1 MRTIRWTTT
10 MTMTVVLAVGA
21 LMLPAA
27 VRAEEKADGTLTL
40 EVKQVAV
47 GVGWTWG
54 SGVLHYK
61 GAKHRF
67 KVDGFSVNAVGVSS
81 AEIDGFVYDL
91 HKLSDFAGT
100 YTAISASATAGGG
113 VGITSLKNA
122 SGVRL
127 TFRKTTQGLEAQAGP
142 EGIKITLE

>member
-1 MRTIRWTTT
+1 MHTTRWTRT
-10 MTMTVVLAVGA
+10 MAAMLVAA
-21 LMLPAA
+21 AMMLPAA
-27 VRAEEKADGTLTL
+27 ARAEEKADATLTL

-54 SGVLHYK
+54 HGTLRYK

-67 KVDGFSVNAVGVSS
+67 KVDGFAVNAVGASS
-81 AEIDGFVYDL
+81 AEIEGYAYGL
-91 HKLSDFAGT
+91 HKLSDFEGT
-100 YTAISASATAGGG
+100 YTAIDASATAGGG

-122 SGVRL
+122 NGVRL
-127 TFRKTTQGLEAQAGP
+127 TFRKTSTGLEAQAGP